1 MTAARTGSTGDGVLA
16 GVRVLDFTHI
26 VGGPFCTLQLADLGA
41 DVVKVEPPG
50 GERLRTVVP
59 SSVRGETK
67 GFHAL
72 NRGKRGIVIDLR
84 RAEGRALVHRLMPTF
99 DVVAVSFRPGVAQRL
114 AIDYETLREYRPD
127 LVYVEN
133 TAWGT
138 RGPRAADAGG
148 DVTVQAH
155 SGYMMVGGRSDACG
169 APQAIPKVPLDYM
182 TGLAMAM
189 GVCAALFRRAV
200 TGEGCYIE
208 GSMLAT
214 ALAVQGGILARS
226 ARLDGARPTA
236 LLEEL
241 RGLRRQGAPHAE
253 VVAARDRGTIS
264 PIIIYFQGYEVKD
277 GALVLGA
284 NTEAIRER
292 MWAVLGIDDDPTADP
307 NFAQLDP
314 AEQRRRYDEMEARV
328 RAILRTRTMADWEA
342 AFGAAGAPV
351 ARVNLPEEVAED
363 AQVQALDMFRDM
375 EHPLTG
381 PERLVG
387 PLLRFGGQA
396 REQCPPSPA
405 LGAQTTDVLR
415 EAGFADSEIARL
427 ERDGVV
433 GARPRP

>member
-1 MTAARTGSTGDGVLA
+1 MTAERTRATREGPLA

-26 VGGPFCTLQLADLGA
+26 VGGPFCTLQLSDLGA
-41 DVVKVEPPG
+41 QVVKVERPG
-50 GERLRTVVP
+50 GEGLRTVAPSPVP
-59 SSVRGETK
+59 GETK
-67 GFHAL
+67 IFHAL
-72 NRGKRGIVIDLR
+72 NRGKRSIVIDLGR
-84 RAEGRALVHRLMPTF
+84 PEGQVVIHRLMPAF
-99 DVVAVSFRPGVAQRL
+99 DVVAVSFRPGVTQRL

-133 TAWGT
+133 TAWGP

-155 SGYMMVGGRSDACG
+155 SGYMMVGGRSDASG

-200 TGEGCYIE
+200 TGEGQHIE

-214 ALAVQGGILARS
+214 ALAVQSDMVARS
-226 ARLDGARPTA
+226 ARLDGARRTE
-236 LLEEL
+236 LIEEL

-253 VVAARDRGTIS
+253 VVAARDRAAVR
-264 PIIIYFQGYEVKD
+264 PIMIYFQGYNVKD

-284 NTEAIRER
+284 NTAGIRER
-292 MWAVLGIDDDPTADP
+292 MWAVLGIEDDPTADP
-307 NFAQLDP
+307 NFVQLDP

-328 RAILRTRTMADWEA
+328 RAIMRTRTMAEWET
-342 AFGAAGAPV
+342 AFAAAGAPV

-363 AQVQALDMFRDM
+363 AQVQALDMFLDM

-387 PLLRFGGQA
+387 PLLRFGGEA
-396 REQCPPSPA
+396 REQCTPSPP
-405 LGAQTTDVLR
+405 LGAQTADVLR

-427 ERDGVV
+427 ERDGVI
-433 GARPRP
+433 GGPSRP